1 MGSDFLQRAGSTL
14 RRSWDKGR
22 VAIATPDLTT
32 RELVSGGRGV
42 TADIVRGTAVTAGE
56 NLTVQIENGALVARR
71 CLTLVARNDSP
82 PAAIVEILGQYCNV
96 RPGMVSHVHDM
107 AGMVEITITC

>member
-42 TADIVRGTAVTAGE
+42 TADIIRGTAVSAGE
-56 NLTVQIENGALVARR
+56 HVTVQIEGGALVARR

-82 PAAIVEILGQYCNV
+82 PAAVVEILNQYCNV
-96 RPGMVSHVHDM
+96 RPGTVSQVHDM